1 MWRWRADS
9 LTVRLTGTLVLVL
22 TLLLIATAVVQVSLQ
37 RRSSEE
43 SARLHGLLL
52 SETLFSALHG
62 TMLANDRQGLNQAV
76 KLITERSSDIRVRIF
91 NKEGDIVFSSNRA
104 EVGSRMDPQSEAC
117 TSCHR
122 ADRPIERLPPGDRTR
137 LFTVDGVRA
146 MGVIKPI
153 ENELVCSNAAC
164 HAHPR
169 SRRLLGVLDVTQILG
184 RAERMR
190 RQTSLLMVAAFAGVL
205 LVILTVVVVVVRRA
219 VHRPMRQLTRTMDTL
234 RGGDYSAR
242 FEVRSRGGEIA
253 EFAHLGESVNRMAQE
268 LQRANAKLVNWAQT
282 LERRVEEKTAELQH
296 TQEQMLRVERMAS
309 LGKLAATVA
318 HEINNPLASV
328 VTYSRL
334 LLRRIARQPQL
345 AQQLGEQVEVLEA
358 IAAESVRCGEIV
370 SDLLLF
376 ARRSGTHMQS
386 TDVNEVVNRSLFLL
400 KHKLDQMDVVVE
412 RRLDP
417 ELPRLVCDAGQLE
430 QALLALCINGAEAM
444 PEGGTLTVATSA
456 RAGGIAIEVIDTG
469 VGIPEEVLPHVF
481 EPFFSTK
488 GEGEAK
494 GLGLGLAVVYGIVQR
509 NNGAVEVQSTVG
521 RGTTFSL
528 TFAGGDDGNERSN
541 TDR

>member
-190 RQTSLLMVAAFAGVL
+190 RQTSLLTTSREPTQAG
-205 LVILTVVVVVVRRA
+205 A
-219 VHRPMRQLTRTMDTL
+219 TL
-234 RGGDYSAR
+234 RAP
-242 FEVRSRGGEIA
+242 VRHG
-253 EFAHLGESVNRMAQE
+253 
-268 LQRANAKLVNWAQT
+268 
-282 LERRVEEKTAELQH
+282 
-296 TQEQMLRVERMAS
+296 
-309 LGKLAATVA
+309 
-318 HEINNPLASV
+318 
-328 VTYSRL
+328 
-334 LLRRIARQPQL
+334 
-345 AQQLGEQVEVLEA
+345 
-358 IAAESVRCGEIV
+358 
-370 SDLLLF
+370 
-376 ARRSGTHMQS
+376 RS
-386 TDVNEVVNRSLFLL
+386 
-400 KHKLDQMDVVVE
+400 
-412 RRLDP
+412 
-417 ELPRLVCDAGQLE
+417 
-430 QALLALCINGAEAM
+430 
-444 PEGGTLTVATSA
+444 
-456 RAGGIAIEVIDTG
+456 
-469 VGIPEEVLPHVF
+469 
-481 EPFFSTK
+481 
-488 GEGEAK
+488 
-494 GLGLGLAVVYGIVQR
+494 
-509 NNGAVEVQSTVG
+509 
-521 RGTTFSL
+521 
-528 TFAGGDDGNERSN
+528 
-541 TDR
+541 